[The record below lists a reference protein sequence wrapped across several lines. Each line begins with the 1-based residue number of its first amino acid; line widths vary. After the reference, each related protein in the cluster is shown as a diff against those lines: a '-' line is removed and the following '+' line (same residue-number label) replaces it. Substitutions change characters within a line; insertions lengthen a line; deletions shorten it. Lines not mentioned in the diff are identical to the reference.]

1 MLEKITERRDFLKSL
16 LGGISMVALD
26 WSALPRNTSASQ
38 NDEQYDAVIIGSGLG
53 GLSCAAAFARQGFKP
68 LVLEKHSIPGGYA
81 TTFKRKDFV
90 FDVSLHSTS
99 VNDRDGMYN
108 LIPGFP
114 EITDVEFVPHP
125 DLYRAVFPD
134 YDIRI
139 PQRNIPAYRKMLT
152 GYFPGEKEGIQNIF
166 DDMEGLNGDIAKF
179 SAAGGQ
185 VDMSRFPVDFPYLFN
200 SFDKTWGE
208 IVDARITDPTLK
220 AIVSAQWQYYGLP
233 PSKLAALYYA
243 LPYYGYL
250 NDGGFYV
257 KGKAQKMS
265 DAFVTFIEEHGGK
278 VMLKSEVTEIVVK
291 DHTAVG
297 VKTEDGKI
305 YHGKVVISNANAYDT
320 FHTMMHEDEY
330 LKEYL
335 QRMDRFSVS
344 LSCFQ
349 LFLGLKK
356 DLVGELDHKDTE
368 IFFYTGYDFDAGY
381 NAALK
386 ADIENCDFLVTL
398 YDNLY
403 DGYSPAGKNIINII
417 TLQGYDHW
425 TKYEADYF
433 ANKKKTYR
441 AEKERMAE
449 ILMKRAEAALLPG
462 LSEAIEVMEIGSPLT
477 NIRYTGNYRGAIYG
491 FDQTVDNSG
500 RNRLPHSTPIQNLYL
515 TGAWTQPGHGYG
527 GVLWSGPQCFSEIME
542 SW

>member
-1 MLEKITERRDFLKSL
+1 
-16 LGGISMVALD
+16 MVALD